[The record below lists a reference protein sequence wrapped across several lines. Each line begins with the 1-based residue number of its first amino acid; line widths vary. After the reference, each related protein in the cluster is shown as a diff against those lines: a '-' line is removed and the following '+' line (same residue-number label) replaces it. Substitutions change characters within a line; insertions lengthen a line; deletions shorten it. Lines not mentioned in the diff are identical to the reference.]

1 MWQQHP
7 KITLR
12 DLSRYHRPTCRRHAE
27 HVPDHALCAR
37 AKIDDGQVAS
47 RLIYVAL
54 AVTCEGDAWSANV
67 RWATLGLSGPYHAVF
82 DTMLPDTTQIADAF
96 HLVKLANSKLDECRR
111 RVQEE
116 TFGYRGCKSD
126 PPYRRC
132 RERGGTSVYSPHEK
146 DQVAAVGVPARPVLK
161 PRCGSGSFLEER
173 LSGCRPGPGRSVCLH
188 QVL

>member
-1 MWQQHP
+1 M
-7 KITLR
+7 
-12 DLSRYHRPTCRRHAE
+12 
-27 HVPDHALCAR
+27 CAR
-37 AKIDDGQVAS
+37 AKIGDGQVAS

-116 TFGYRGCKSD
+116 TFGYRGRKSD

-146 DQVAAVGVPARPVLK
+146 DQKWRPSASRPVLFSSRGAGQAARRAPFGAAGLARDDLSASIKSCDRQYGTLRLCPFK
-161 PRCGSGSFLEER
+161 PTYWRR
-173 LSGCRPGPGRSVCLH
+173 K
-188 QVL
+188 